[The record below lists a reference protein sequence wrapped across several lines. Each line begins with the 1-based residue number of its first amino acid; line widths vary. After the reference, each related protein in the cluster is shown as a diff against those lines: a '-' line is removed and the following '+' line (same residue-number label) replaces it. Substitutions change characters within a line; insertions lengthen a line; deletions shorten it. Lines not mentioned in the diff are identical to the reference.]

1 MPKCKNDPKKSFK
14 GNESSPKGLG
24 FCAHVE
30 NIGITKKG
38 KDGNKWKIETT
49 SKGVKRWVKQTS
61 KTTSKLMKD
70 MFSELNKSQE
80 HTIYL
85 LKNDIKNELK
95 KIGVK
100 LLFKNLKK
108 INEYYILDYVWPE
121 KYNDKDKFIIVV
133 FKLDSNNK
141 LYIPNKE
148 LNCQHNNITHNTK
161 KESIT
166 IFKNYLKN
174 KFKWNGKQTHT
185 INIEL

>member
-14 GNESSPKGLG
+14 GNEPSPKGLG

-49 SKGVKRWVKQTS
+49 SKGIKKWVKQTS
-61 KTTSKLMKD
+61 KTNSKLMKD
-70 MFSELNKSQE
+70 MFYELNKSQN

-108 INEYYILDYVWPE
+108 IN
-121 KYNDKDKFIIVV
+121 
-133 FKLDSNNK
+133 
-141 LYIPNKE
+141 
-148 LNCQHNNITHNTK
+148 
-161 KESIT
+161 
-166 IFKNYLKN
+166 
-174 KFKWNGKQTHT
+174 
-185 INIEL
+185 